1 MLIPGDMGRASYVMV
16 GDAARAG
23 RIVRL
28 GAARRGP
35 AALAQPGREA
45 GARRGSA
52 GTTGAKGI
60 FVQARS
66 KATLAEEQPEVYKDV
81 EEVVE
86 VAAGA
91 GLARPVV
98 RLRPLGGIKG

>member
-1 MLIPGDMGRASYVMV
+1 MESFGSAPHG
-16 GDAARAG
+16 AG
-23 RIVRL
+23 RLLSRH
-28 GAARRGP
+28 
-35 AALAQPGREA
+35 Q
-45 GARRGSA
+45 
-52 GTTGAKGI
+52 GAKLMRGEEVRARLARQGI

-81 EEVVE
+81 EDVVE

-98 RLRPLGGIKG
+98 RLKPLGGIKG